1 MEIITAYATKNDC
14 YKAAQPMTPV
24 GIVLHSTGVNNP
36 NLKRYVDCKSECG
49 INLYGNHWN
58 NPSGSIGK
66 VCVHSF
72 VGYDKNK
79 NLRVANIL
87 PYTYACWG
95 CGRGSKGSYN
105 YNPTGHIQIE
115 MCEDNLKNAD
125 YFNQIF
131 TTTAEY
137 CAMLCK
143 QFNLSPN
150 TIVSHAE
157 AYQKGYASNHSDCDH
172 WLKIYGKTME
182 DFRELVESFLS
193 VSAKYIV
200 RVTVSVL
207 NVRAGAGTNYNVV
220 TSVKKNEAY
229 TIVEERV
236 VGNDVWGKLKSG
248 AGWICLTYTKKI

>member
-1 MEIITAYATKNDC
+1 MDIITAYATKNDC
-14 YKAAQPMTPV
+14 YKAAQRMTPV
-24 GIVLHSTGVNNP
+24 GIVLHSTGANNP

-58 NPSGSIGK
+58 NPSSSIGK

-72 VGYDKNK
+72 IGYDKNK
-79 NLRVANIL
+79 NVRVANIL

-95 CGRGSKGSYN
+95 CGRGLNGSYN

-115 MCEDNLKNAD
+115 MCEDDLKNAD

-131 TTTAEY
+131 TTAAEY

-143 QFNLSPN
+143 QFNLSPD

-157 AYQKGYASNHSDCDH
+157 AYKKGYASNHGDCDH
-172 WLKIYGKTME
+172 WLKIYGKTMD
-182 DFRELVESFLS
+182 DFRALVASFLN
-193 VSAKYIV
+193 VSANYIV
-200 RVTVSVL
+200 RVTASVL
-207 NVRAGAGTNYNVV
+207 NVREGAGTNYKVV

-248 AGWICLTYTKKI
+248 AGWICLTYTQKI